1 MITILTICQGDM
13 SAKFGKQQTNA
24 GDIQT
29 LEANKHSENW
39 LWKNKPTRQSRQAI
53 MLVLLIKSKWSTQCD
68 WLDIE
73 QVRQGYTR
81 KN

>member
-39 LWKNKPTRQSRQAI
+39 LWKNKPTRQSRQANY
-53 MLVLLIKSKWSTQCD
+53 VGTVD
-68 WLDIE
+68 
-73 QVRQGYTR
+73 
-81 KN
+81 